1 MHKLKMKSLYLAL
14 VAGFGAAG
22 MASSASAVNVD
33 ANGFGQVLI
42 YPYYSVRQGTDTY
55 ISLTNSSN
63 DYKAIRV
70 RFNEG
75 KNGRPVLGFNL
86 YLSPFDMWTAAIVST
101 PIGAKLLTFDRSCT
115 VPQIPS
121 SGQSF
126 VNYAYAGLTPGFA
139 FDGETQGLDRTREGF
154 VEIIEMGVIIN
165 TADQNAIKQLNGIPT
180 NCGALQSLRMDT
192 NAGVHAAAP
201 PRGGLTG
208 TATLLNA
215 STGTEFTYDAT
226 ALDNF
231 SRVNIWYEPGNPL
244 PDLRSAT
251 PVSDVYFARTN
262 VRDYWTPGT
271 AQAVTAVLMH
281 NQVVSDYLLDTV
293 TLSGTDY
300 VITMPTKHYNVPV
313 YNPTSLTIPPI
324 KPPFTKRF
332 WTGGACEPVSL
343 SVRNREAS
351 GMSPLGSTLC
361 WESTVLTF
369 NNSQVL
375 GSRNAVN
382 IPVIHVN
389 GFATI
394 SLNGLGH
401 TLVNPISHRTYSGL
415 PVVGFTVQDYIIG
428 MPQFGGN
435 FMHKYKTDIR

>member
-1 MHKLKMKSLYLAL
+1 MLKLKMKSLYLAL

-42 YPYYSVRQGTDTY
+42 YPYYSVRQGMDTY
-55 ISLTNSSN
+55 ISLTNSSY

-86 YLSPFDMWTAAIVST
+86 YLSPFDTWTAAIVST
-101 PIGAKLLTFDRSCT
+101 STGAKIVTADRSCT

-121 SGQSF
+121 VGQNF
-126 VNYAYAGLTPGFA
+126 VNYAYSGIA
-139 FDGETQGLDRTREGF
+139 FDGESQSMDRTREGS

-165 TADQNAIKQLNGIPT
+165 TADQNAIRQLNGIPV

-208 TATLLNA
+208 NATLLNA
-215 STGTEFTYDAT
+215 SLGTEFTYDAT

-231 SRVNIWYEPGNPL
+231 SRVNIWYDSGNLL

-262 VRDYWTPGT
+262 VHDSWAPGT

-281 NQVVSDYLLDTV
+281 NQVVNDYLLDFA

-300 VITMPTKHYNVPV
+300 VITMPTKHYNAPV
-313 YNPTSLTIPPI
+313 YNPTNVYIPVPAVE
-324 KPPFTKRF
+324 PPFTKRF
-332 WTGGACEPVSL
+332 WTRGACEPVSL
-343 SVRNREAS
+343 SVRGREAW
-351 GMSPLGSTLC
+351 GMSLLGSTLC

-382 IPVIHVN
+382 IPTTYEN

-394 SLNGLGH
+394 SLDGLGH

-415 PVVGFTVQDYIIG
+415 PVIGFAVQDSFYISS
-428 MPQFGGN
+428 QFGGN
-435 FMHKYKTDIR
+435 FTHKYKTDIH

>member
-1 MHKLKMKSLYLAL
+1 MLKLKMKSLYLAL
-14 VAGFGAAG
+14 MAGFGAAG

-42 YPYYSVRQGTDTY
+42 YPYYSVRQGLDTY

-86 YLSPFDMWTAAIVST
+86 YLSPFDTWTAAIVST
-101 PIGAKLLTFDRSCT
+101 SIGARILTADRSCT

-121 SGQSF
+121 VGQNF
-126 VNYAYAGLTPGFA
+126 VNYAYSGVAL
-139 FDGETQGLDRTREGF
+139 DGEVQGLDRTREGF

-208 TATLLNA
+208 NAALLNA

-231 SRVNIWYEPGNPL
+231 SRVNIWYDAGNLL

-262 VRDYWTPGT
+262 VRDSWTPGT

-281 NQVVSDYLLDTV
+281 NQVVNDYLLDMA

-313 YNPTSLTIPPI
+313 YNPTSLTVPPI

-332 WTGGACEPVSL
+332 WTRGACEPVSL
-343 SVRNREAS
+343 SARNREAS

-382 IPVIHVN
+382 IPTTYQN

-415 PVVGFTVQDYIIG
+415 PVIGFAVQDSSYISS
-428 MPQFGGN
+428 QFGGI
-435 FMHKYKTDIR
+435 FTHKYKTDIH